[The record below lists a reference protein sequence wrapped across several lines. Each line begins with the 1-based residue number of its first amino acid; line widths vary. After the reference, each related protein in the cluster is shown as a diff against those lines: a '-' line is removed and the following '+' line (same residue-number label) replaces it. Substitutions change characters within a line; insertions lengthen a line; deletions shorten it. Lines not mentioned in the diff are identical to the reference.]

1 MAITPNTAT
10 ESANKSA
17 LRGVTRGG
25 STPTTVNPPVD
36 VAIMVNSAVT
46 TSGILELAVGTGTTT
61 FTISGANGVTTT
73 LTGTATGSKVSDLV
87 TALST
92 TALSGYTFYV
102 NAGPANYLYNTT
114 TSIIVPSGVGLTVVS
129 GAGAVPTITAFA
141 FSGTEGTTYPNYV
154 GIPYATPNWVDDST
168 VHAYQVGFNGAL
180 VVNNNGTLSGA
191 NVVQQQVRQIQTQ
204 VSETQQ
210 YNGYFATYSGN
221 LYQTKQK
228 NTYRQQS

>member
-87 TALST
+87 KALLLL
-92 TALSGYTFYV
+92 LS
-102 NAGPANYLYNTT
+102 
-114 TSIIVPSGVGLTVVS
+114 VVTHS
-129 GAGAVPTITAFA
+129 M
-141 FSGTEGTTYPNYV
+141 
-154 GIPYATPNWVDDST
+154 
-168 VHAYQVGFNGAL
+168 
-180 VVNNNGTLSGA
+180 
-191 NVVQQQVRQIQTQ
+191 
-204 VSETQQ
+204 
-210 YNGYFATYSGN
+210 
-221 LYQTKQK
+221 
-228 NTYRQQS
+228 